1 MNHLAF
7 LNEVT
12 FVLLVDELQLVW

>member
-12 FVLLVDELQLVW
+12 FVLLVGEFQLLS